1 MFKDTINRLPE
12 NGNLIPAQRYDL
24 IQKHLASYKIATY
37 ASLAEL
43 LNVSESTVRRDLELM
58 EEQGVLERTRGGA
71 ILNQHIRAEAE
82 YIQRA
87 QRFIEEKRLIGKA
100 SAALLEPGDVVFMNS
115 GTTTAQV
122 IQHIS
127 GVPNVTVITNNTF
140 PLTEARDLDFELV
153 VIGGT
158 YLPLSK
164 SIIGPFTSDN
174 INRLYATKCFIGVE
188 GISLKYGCTVS
199 TFAESEIIRTMVE
212 HTQEQV
218 IIVADH
224 TKWGSVS
231 NHLIARIDQMHTL
244 VTDDSFD
251 VNARI
256 SLLGR
261 SVDVIIARRTKSNS

>member
-1 MFKDTINRLPE
+1 MFKDSDIRLAE

-43 LNVSESTVRRDLELM
+43 LNVSESTVRRDLEWM
-58 EEQGVLERTRGGA
+58 EEQGILERTRGGA

-87 QRFIEEKRLIGKA
+87 QRFIEEKRQIGKA

-115 GTTTAQV
+115 GTTTAQI

-140 PLTEARDLDFELV
+140 PLTESRDLDFDLV
-153 VIGGT
+153 MIGGT

-164 SIIGPFTSDN
+164 SIIGPFTIDN
-174 INRLYATKCFIGVE
+174 LNRLYATKCFIGVE

-199 TFAESEIIRTMVE
+199 TFPESEIIRTMVE
-212 HTQEQV
+212 HTQEKV
-218 IIVADH
+218 VIVADH

-231 NHLIARIDQMHTL
+231 NHLIARIDQMNTL
-244 VTDDSFD
+244 VTDDGFD

-261 SVDVIIARRTKSNS
+261 SVDVIIASRTKPN

>member
-1 MFKDTINRLPE
+1 MFKDIENRLSE

-24 IQKHLASYKIATY
+24 IQKHLAAYKIATY

-43 LNVSESTVRRDLELM
+43 LNVSESTVRRDLEWM
-58 EEQGVLERTRGGA
+58 EDQGILERTRGGA

-87 QRFIEEKRLIGKA
+87 QRFIEEKRSIGKA
-100 SAALLEPGDVVFMNS
+100 AATLLEPGDVVFMNS
-115 GTTTAQV
+115 GTTTAQ
-122 IQHIS
+122 IIEHIN

-140 PLTEARDLDFELV
+140 PLTKSHDLDFELV

-164 SIIGPFTSDN
+164 SIIGPFSADN

-199 TFAESEIIRTMVE
+199 TFPEAEIIRMMVE

-218 IIVADH
+218 VMVADH
-224 TKWGSVS
+224 TKWGAVS

-244 VTDDSFD
+244 VTDDGFD

-261 SVDVIIARRTKSNS
+261 SVDVIIASKTKSN

>member
-1 MFKDTINRLPE
+1 MFKEAEKRLAE
-12 NGNLIPAQRYDL
+12 NSNLIPAQRYDL
-24 IQKHLASYKIATY
+24 IQKHLAVYKIATY

-43 LNVSESTVRRDLELM
+43 LNVSESTVRRDLEWM

-100 SAALLEPGDVVFMNS
+100 SAALLEPGDVVFINS
-115 GTTTAQV
+115 GTTTAQI
-122 IQHIS
+122 IQHIKS
-127 GVPNVTVITNNTF
+127 VPNVTVITNNTS
-140 PLTEARDLDFELV
+140 PMTDMRDLDFELV
-153 VIGGT
+153 IIGGT

-164 SIIGPFTSDN
+164 SIIGPFTTDN
-174 INRLYATKCFIGVE
+174 LNRLYATKCFIGVE

-199 TFAESEIIRTMVE
+199 TFAEAEIIRMMIE

-218 IIVADH
+218 VIVADH

-231 NHLIARIDQMHTL
+231 NHLIARIDQIHTL
-244 VTDDSFD
+244 VTDEGFD

-261 SVDVIIARRTKSNS
+261 SVDVIVARKSKN